1 MTGWRER
8 KEEPVSSKL
17 SRMFLNC
24 SDEKYTPGYGV
35 APIIKY
41 LPEGKI
47 IWCPFDTCH
56 SEFVLHLQEAG
67 FQVKYSHI
75 NTGQDFFAYE
85 PDCWDIIVSNPPFS
99 RKIEVF
105 ERCLQLDKPF
115 ALLMSNFWL
124 NSVGPCR
131 LFKDRELQLLMF
143 DKRIQ
148 YDKGGGVPFG
158 SSYYCHRLLPKQ
170 IVFEELAVCR
180 DDYSRMHRDVD
191 NLNRNIAEEDTGLS
205 LGVV

>member
-1 MTGWRER
+1 M
-8 KEEPVSSKL
+8 EENSATTL
-17 SRMFLNC
+17 
-24 SDEKYTPGYGV
+24 EK
-35 APIIKY
+35 I
-41 LPEGKI
+41 
-47 IWCPFDTCH
+47 
-56 SEFVLHLQEAG
+56 QEAALAEFLEKG
-67 FQVKYSHI
+67 FLGAS
-75 NTGQDFFAYE
+75 
-85 PDCWDIIVSNPPFS
+85 
-99 RKIEVF
+99 
-105 ERCLQLDKPF
+105 LQRDKPF

-180 DDYSRMHRDVD
+180 NDYSRMHRDVD

-205 LGVV
+205 LVV

>member
-1 MTGWRER
+1 MTGRRKR
-8 KEEPVSSKL
+8 KEEPVPSKL

-75 NTGQDFFAYE
+75 STGQDFFAYE

-99 RKIEVF
+99 RKMDVF

-148 YDKGGGVPFG
+148 YDKGEV
-158 SSYYCHRLLPKQ
+158 SHLAAAI
-170 IVFEELAVCR
+170 IVTVFCLNKSCLRNWRSVGMITAVCIG
-180 DDYSRMHRDVD
+180 MW
-191 NLNRNIAEEDTGLS
+191 IT
-205 LGVV
+205 

>member
-1 MTGWRER
+1 MTGRRKR
-8 KEEPVSSKL
+8 KEEPVPSKL

-75 NTGQDFFAYE
+75 STGQDFFAYE

-99 RKIEVF
+99 
-105 ERCLQLDKPF
+105 
-115 ALLMSNFWL
+115 
-124 NSVGPCR
+124 
-131 LFKDRELQLLMF
+131 
-143 DKRIQ
+143 
-148 YDKGGGVPFG
+148 
-158 SSYYCHRLLPKQ
+158 
-170 IVFEELAVCR
+170 
-180 DDYSRMHRDVD
+180 
-191 NLNRNIAEEDTGLS
+191 
-205 LGVV
+205 

>member
-1 MTGWRER
+1 M
-8 KEEPVSSKL
+8 PSKL

-99 RKIEVF
+99 RKMEVF

-143 DKRIQ
+143 DKRISMT
-148 YDKGGGVPFG
+148 KGEV
-158 SSYYCHRLLPKQ
+158 SHLAAAI
-170 IVFEELAVCR
+170 IVTVFCLNKSCLRSWRSAGMITVVCIG
-180 DDYSRMHRDVD
+180 MW
-191 NLNRNIAEEDTGLS
+191 IT
-205 LGVV
+205 

>member
-1 MTGWRER
+1 M
-8 KEEPVSSKL
+8 
-17 SRMFLNC
+17 
-24 SDEKYTPGYGV
+24 D
-35 APIIKY
+35 
-41 LPEGKI
+41 
-47 IWCPFDTCH
+47 
-56 SEFVLHLQEAG
+56 
-67 FQVKYSHI
+67 
-75 NTGQDFFAYE
+75 
-85 PDCWDIIVSNPPFS
+85 
-99 RKIEVF
+99 VF

-170 IVFEELAVCR
+170 IVFEDLAVCR
-180 DDYSRMHRDVD
+180 NDYSRMHRDMD
-191 NLNRNIAEEDTGLS
+191 NLNRILRKETPGFP
-205 LGVV
+205 

>member
-1 MTGWRER
+1 M
-8 KEEPVSSKL
+8 
-17 SRMFLNC
+17 
-24 SDEKYTPGYGV
+24 D
-35 APIIKY
+35 
-41 LPEGKI
+41 
-47 IWCPFDTCH
+47 
-56 SEFVLHLQEAG
+56 
-67 FQVKYSHI
+67 
-75 NTGQDFFAYE
+75 
-85 PDCWDIIVSNPPFS
+85 
-99 RKIEVF
+99 VF

-148 YDKGGGVPFG
+148 YDKEGGVPFG

-180 DDYSRMHRDVD
+180 NDYSRMHRDMD
-191 NLNRNIAEEDTGLS
+191 NLNRKNGLWEKTFF
-205 LGVV
+205 LLFFRFPLFPPVPEIRLP

>member
-1 MTGWRER
+1 M
-8 KEEPVSSKL
+8 
-17 SRMFLNC
+17 
-24 SDEKYTPGYGV
+24 D
-35 APIIKY
+35 
-41 LPEGKI
+41 
-47 IWCPFDTCH
+47 
-56 SEFVLHLQEAG
+56 
-67 FQVKYSHI
+67 
-75 NTGQDFFAYE
+75 
-85 PDCWDIIVSNPPFS
+85 
-99 RKIEVF
+99 VF

-148 YDKGGGVPFG
+148 FDKGGGVPFG

-180 DDYSRMHRDVD
+180 NDYSRMHWDVD
-191 NLNRNIAEEDTGLS
+191 NLNRNIAEEDAGLS
-205 LGVV
+205 FGVVWKHKRKNGLWEKTFLLFFQFPPFPPVPEIRLPWLTRRSPASRNGKGGIGDSCIISATDTVILILILS

>member
-1 MTGWRER
+1 M
-8 KEEPVSSKL
+8 
-17 SRMFLNC
+17 
-24 SDEKYTPGYGV
+24 D
-35 APIIKY
+35 
-41 LPEGKI
+41 
-47 IWCPFDTCH
+47 
-56 SEFVLHLQEAG
+56 
-67 FQVKYSHI
+67 
-75 NTGQDFFAYE
+75 
-85 PDCWDIIVSNPPFS
+85 
-99 RKIEVF
+99 VF

-180 DDYSRMHRDVD
+180 NDYSRMHRDMD
-191 NLNRNIAEEDTGLS
+191 HLNRILRKETLCFPSALFESTNGKMDYGKKLFFYCSFDFRFFRPCRKSAFHD
-205 LGVV
+205 